1 MPLLEVENLTTHFH
15 TRDGVVKAVDGIS
28 FSVDRGET
36 LAIVGESGS
45 GKSVACYSLLNLIPQ
60 PPGKI
65 ESGTALFNT
74 KDQLDGSHQQK
85 IDLLQTS
92 EKDLQKIRGND
103 IAIIFQDPMTSLNPY
118 LTAGEQLIEPL
129 IYHHDISRKKATE
142 RAIEILGEVGIVEP
156 EKRVNSY
163 PHEFSGGMR
172 QRVMIAMALITEPK
186 LLICDEPTTALDVT
200 IQAQILALVSELQQR
215 RNIAVIFI
223 SHDLAVVAGVA
234 DKVAVMKAGTIV
246 EQGSVDDIFHRT
258 QHEYTKKL
266 LASIPKGS
274 KPADS
279 TSQNKEQNES
289 ENKNKS
295 EILLS
300 ISQLKTHFH
309 DYSGCLSWFKSNW
322 FSANFLS
329 GEKPDKKVIKA
340 VDDVS
345 LNIQRGEILGLV
357 GESGSGK
364 STLGRSILQ
373 LVPITS
379 GNVMFDGIELT
390 SLTPGDMKTMRRRMQ
405 MIFQDPYASLN
416 PRMSV
421 FDTLAEPLLYH
432 GLATRKTVTEQVLAL
447 MDDVGLSHTAIR
459 KYPHEFSGGQRQR
472 IAIGRAIATKPELVI
487 ADEPVSALD
496 VTIQAQI
503 LDLILAL
510 VKKHNLTMLFISHDL
525 SVVRYI
531 ADRTAVM
538 HHGKLVETGNTES
551 LFTSPRHEYTK
562 KLLSAIPVADPTK
575 ERERQAALLD

>member
-28 FSVDRGET
+28 FSVDHGET

-65 ESGTALFNT
+65 ESGTALFN
-74 KDQLDGSHQQK
+74 GHHQQQK
-85 IDLLQTS
+85 DLLQTS

-118 LTAGEQLIEPL
+118 LTVGEQLIEPL
-129 IYHHDISRKKATE
+129 IYHHDISRQKAIERATE
-142 RAIEILGEVGIVEP
+142 LLGEVGIVEP
-156 EKRVNSY
+156 EKRVHSY

-200 IQAQILALVSELQQR
+200 IQAQILRLVKQLQQQ

-234 DKVAVMKAGTIV
+234 DKVAVMKDGVIV
-246 EQGSVDDIFHRT
+246 EQGPVEDIFHRT

-266 LASIPKGS
+266 LASIPEGA
-274 KPADS
+274 KPELATSINDS
-279 TSQNKEQNES
+279 PVNEF
-289 ENKNKS
+289 
-295 EILLS
+295 LLEAKK
-300 ISQLKTHFH
+300 LRTHFQDH
-309 DYSGCLSWFKSNW
+309 SGGWFK
-322 FSANFLS
+322 
-329 GEKPDKKVIKA
+329 GGKKIIKA
-340 VDDVS
+340 VEDVS
-345 LNIQRGEILGLV
+345 LKIRRGEILGLV

-373 LVPITS
+373 LVPTTS
-379 GNVMFDGIELT
+379 GSVLFDNTNLT
-390 SLTPGDMKTMRRRMQ
+390 QLSKHQMKSMRRRMQ

-432 GLATRKTVTEQVLAL
+432 GLATRKNVTDRVLTL
-447 MDDVGLSHTAIR
+447 MDEVGLARSAIR

-503 LDLILAL
+503 LDLILTL
-510 VKKHNLTMLFISHDL
+510 VEKHNLTMLFISHDL

-531 ADRTAVM
+531 ADRVAVM
-538 HHGKLVETGNTES
+538 HHGKLVEMGNTET
-551 LFTSPRHEYTK
+551 LFANPEHDYTK
-562 KLLSAIPVADPTK
+562 KLLSAIPVADPVK
-575 ERERQAALLD
+575 ERERQLAAPS